1 MAVTV
6 LEFTIFALA
15 VFRFTHLIVYDSILE
30 TARGLILRYETQMND
45 TGVEEKYIVLAEKG
59 WKKWAGELI
68 TCHWCTGL
76 WISFFL
82 WGGYKFF
89 PPVFHP
95 VIWIFAAAGAASVI
109 HTIVLKYFE

>member
-1 MAVTV
+1 MAGTV

-30 TARGLILRYETQMND
+30 SARGLILRYETQMND
-45 TGVEEKYIVLAEKG
+45 TGEEEKFIVLAEKG

-76 WISFFL
+76 WVSFFL
-82 WGGYKFF
+82 WGGCMVF
-89 PPVFHP
+89 PAAFNA
-95 VIWIFAAAGAASVI
+95 VIWIFAAAGLASVI
-109 HTIVLKYFE
+109 HTIVIKYIE